1 MINQEYLDKF
11 ENNLT
16 NELLRLCTSYKM
28 LEGTLLATDDI
39 DGEWQRFAPEYIADA
54 VKEISSYPTVSVAWA
69 AYIGMAVAAQWDS
82 NWEAQ
87 KTIEYKHYY
96 GSQGFDDLDEH
107 ILFELLKM
115 PADSKEAKD
124 TEEMI
129 RRCAQTTVSLIRHE
143 QIEPQSPT
151 AFYVFTRAA
160 KTMFRIGA
168 AIELKR
174 LGYKFEKMNMPT
186 C

>member
-107 ILFELLKM
+107 ILFDLLKM

-124 TEEMI
+124 TEEMEPRFILMLLLNCAAFLSTTATTFTAEPSAI
-129 RRCAQTTVSLIRHE
+129 RAR
-143 QIEPQSPT
+143 
-151 AFYVFTRAA
+151 
-160 KTMFRIGA
+160 
-168 AIELKR
+168 
-174 LGYKFEKMNMPT
+174 
-186 C
+186 